1 MRPIKISKFR
11 RAIPPTLAFTLSQCG
26 TAFRCLTARQKL
38 RTLLTATN
46 KVTDIYYSI
55 GDPDVFSSPYLYT
68 LAPSCNLTPT
78 LTVTNLPTLATHNTV
93 TTNFKVSSTTNLA
106 LIGSYV
112 VTMTSSITFMKDY
125 LKNLNTLTTSYTF
138 TIYMTPCVIT

>member
-1 MRPIKISKFR
+1 MPDSAAKTTYTTWERSFIFNVKVSPCV
-11 RAIPPTLAFTLSQCG
+11 P
-26 TAFRCLTARQKL
+26 LT
-38 RTLLTATN
+38 LTATN

-78 LTVTNLPTLATHNTV
+78 LTVTKLPTLATHNIV
-93 TTNFKVSSTTNLA
+93 ATNFKVSLTTDLA

-112 VTMTSSITFMKDY
+112 VTMTSSLTFMKDY
-125 LKNLNTLTTSYTF
+125 LKNLNTLTTSYT
-138 TIYMTPCVIT
+138 YSMSMTPCVIT